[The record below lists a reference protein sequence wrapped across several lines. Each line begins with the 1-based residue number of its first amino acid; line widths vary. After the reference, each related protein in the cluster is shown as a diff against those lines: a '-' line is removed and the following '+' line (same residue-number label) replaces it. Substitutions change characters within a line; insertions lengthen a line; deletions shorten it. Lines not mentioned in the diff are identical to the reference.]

1 MDGHEHSRI
10 GNRGTILVASR
21 NGLFS
26 DIVSEMVVDS
36 GFAPASPVASEPAWL
51 TLTRTQP
58 CIVICDCDAPA
69 ATTQPLIAEASARGI
84 PLVLSEQHAEHHIER
99 TLTLARGVAWLRFPV
114 SHEAFC
120 VMLDALLPP
129 KVHSVHRVTAS
140 RIGLTMEAAWSVR
153 TLVGQSPRLAGSGR
167 QVLAR
172 IGHTDGL
179 DNERA
184 DDDGMPMVA
193 D

>member
-10 GNRGTILVASR
+10 RTRGTILVASG
-21 NGLFS
+21 NDLFS
-26 DIVSEMVVDS
+26 AIVREMVVDS
-36 GFAPASPVASEPAWL
+36 GFAPAAPAASEPAWL

-69 ATTQPLIAEASARGI
+69 ATTQALIAEASARGI
-84 PLVLSEQHAEHHIER
+84 PLVMSEQHAEHHIER
-99 TLTLARGVAWLRFPV
+99 ALTLARVAWLRFPV

-120 VMLDALLPP
+120 VMLDALLPTT
-129 KVHSVHRVTAS
+129 VHSFHRVSA
-140 RIGLTMEAAWSVR
+140 RGIGLSMEAAYGVR
-153 TLVGQSPRLAGSGR
+153 ALVGQWPRFAGSGR

-193 D
+193 E

>member
-1 MDGHEHSRI
+1 MDGNEHSRI
-10 GNRGTILVASR
+10 RNRGTILVASR

-26 DIVSEMVVDS
+26 AIVRAMVVDS

-69 ATTQPLIAEASARGI
+69 ATTHALIAEASARGI
-84 PLVLSEQHAEHHIER
+84 PLVMSEQHAEHHIER

-129 KVHSVHRVTAS
+129 AVHSFHRVTAS
-140 RIGLTMEAAWSVR
+140 GVGLSMEAACSVR
-153 TLVGQSPRLAGSGR
+153 ALVGQWPRLPGGGH

-184 DDDGMPMVA
+184 DDDGMPTAA